1 MRVRVLAFARVRE
14 LLGGAA
20 HDLQI
25 AQGATV
31 GDVWDALADRC
42 RPLAALA
49 ASTRIA
55 RNGRLVADTG
65 EPLEDG
71 DELSLLPPV
80 GGG

>member
-1 MRVRVLAFARVRE
+1 MRIRVLAFARARE
-14 LLGGAA
+14 LLGGAS

-31 GDVWDALADRC
+31 SDVWDALADRC
-42 RPLAALA
+42 AQLVPLA

-55 RNGRLVADTG
+55 RNGRLVTSTG
-65 EPLEDG
+65 EPVADG
-71 DELSLLPPV
+71 DEISLLPPV